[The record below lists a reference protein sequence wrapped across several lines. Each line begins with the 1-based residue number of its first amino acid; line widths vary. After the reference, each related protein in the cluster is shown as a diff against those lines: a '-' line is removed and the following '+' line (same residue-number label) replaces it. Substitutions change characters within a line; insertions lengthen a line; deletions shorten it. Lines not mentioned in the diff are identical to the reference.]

1 MKQILKYGL
10 GCLLVTAF
18 PAIFIACSEDKDFA
32 ELPSATYPASIEMI
46 LPADVQPLLYKDEQ
60 GATTLPLVKGEQ
72 VALEVTI
79 APDDATF
86 KDVKWTSS
94 NEDVATVD
102 VDGNLTAVSG
112 DGIGYSV
119 IQVAPDAYYSGSNIV
134 ATMKVVVVNSL
145 VKAETLTLTSPAD
158 AVYAGETLQLSVAIA
173 PEDATYKTVK
183 WSSSNEKA
191 ATVDANGLVTGLVN
205 DEVHAKAIITA
216 TSLDGGN
223 VVASKEITVNQIV
236 QPQEVTLDQSYS
248 VDKGYVFAI
257 GEKKTVLNYTTVP
270 ADCTNR

>member
-119 IQVAPDAYYSGSNIV
+119 IQVAPDAYYSGSNIA

-145 VKAETLTLTSPAD
+145 VKAET
-158 AVYAGETLQLSVAIA
+158 
-173 PEDATYKTVK
+173 
-183 WSSSNEKA
+183 
-191 ATVDANGLVTGLVN
+191 
-205 DEVHAKAIITA
+205 
-216 TSLDGGN
+216 
-223 VVASKEITVNQIV
+223 
-236 QPQEVTLDQSYS
+236 
-248 VDKGYVFAI
+248 
-257 GEKKTVLNYTTVP
+257 
-270 ADCTNR
+270 